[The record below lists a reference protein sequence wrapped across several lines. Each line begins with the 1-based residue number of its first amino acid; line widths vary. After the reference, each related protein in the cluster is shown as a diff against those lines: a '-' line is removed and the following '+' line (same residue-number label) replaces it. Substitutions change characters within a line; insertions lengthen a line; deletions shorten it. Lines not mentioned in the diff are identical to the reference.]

1 MDTEQEANL
10 DQILQLLASAGYFR
24 AKIQGLSVFD
34 KVIPLNIINITIFL
48 CIKYFKIVGGMVWCI
63 SLCAT
68 NVDVDLLYSENS
80 TIGQKMCEN
89 FSTNLSLN

>member
-34 KVIPLNIINITIFL
+34 KVIL
-48 CIKYFKIVGGMVWCI
+48 
-63 SLCAT
+63 
-68 NVDVDLLYSENS
+68 
-80 TIGQKMCEN
+80 
-89 FSTNLSLN
+89 